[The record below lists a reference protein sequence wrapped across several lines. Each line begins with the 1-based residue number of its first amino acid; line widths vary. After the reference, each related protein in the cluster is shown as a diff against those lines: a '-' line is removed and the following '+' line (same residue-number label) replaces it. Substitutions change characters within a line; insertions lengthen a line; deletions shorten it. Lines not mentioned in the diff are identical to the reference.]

1 MRQEHPSKVMSAAEA
16 VAEFVHDGDILYYG
30 HGNCY
35 IPHALVYEAIRQRKS
50 RLDIVGGT
58 PGTQLQQ
65 LLFHA
70 GCADRTRT
78 GSLSGLRGSGG
89 QSRVWEL
96 VEQGKL
102 RFDDYSNQT
111 LALMFMAAAL
121 GIPFIPTRAFL
132 GTDFLKDEYINHPRG
147 FLGQD
152 KLRLIADPFT
162 GQPVVALPA
171 LRPNV
176 ALWHAQRADEEG
188 NIQAWG
194 AYADGRWG
202 IWAAERVVISV
213 EEIVPTEVVRSDPNR
228 TILPAYKVSAV
239 VHEPFGS
246 FPGELPG
253 YYNQDPALV
262 RLGAGRLDDYLAE
275 WVYGRSD
282 HQDFMEHYV
291 ERFGYHRLRGLL
303 PRRRV
308 QPTGSVDY
316 GVRAIAAHEA
326 QEEGKE

>member
-1 MRQEHPSKVMSAAEA
+1 MSASEA
-16 VAEFVHDGDILYYG
+16 VAEFVHDGDILYIG

-35 IPHALVYEAIRQRKS
+35 SPHALVYELLRQRKR
-50 RLDIVGGT
+50 RLDLVGGT

-65 LLFHA
+65 LLFHT

-78 GSLSGLRGSGG
+78 GSLAGLRGSGG

-96 VEQGKL
+96 VERGDL

-111 LALMFMAAAL
+111 LGLMFMAAAL
-121 GIPFIPTRAFL
+121 GIPFIPTRSFL

-147 FLGQD
+147 FLGHD
-152 KLRLIADPFT
+152 KLRVIEDPFT
-162 GQPVVALPA
+162 GQPLVALPA

-194 AYADGRWG
+194 AYADARWAL
-202 IWAAERVVISV
+202 WAAERVVVSV

-228 TILPAYKVSAV
+228 TILPGARVSAL
-239 VHEPFGS
+239 VHEPFGC

-253 YYNQDPALV
+253 YYNQDAALV
-262 RLGAGRLDDYLAE
+262 RLGAGTLDEYLDE
-275 WVYGRSD
+275 WIFGRAN
-282 HQDFMEHYV
+282 HQEFLGHYV
-291 ERFGYHRLRGLL
+291 ENFGYHRLQGLL
-303 PRRRV
+303 PRRKV
-308 QPTGSVDY
+308 QPVGTVDY
-316 GVRAIAAHEA
+316 GFRAIAAHEA
-326 QEEGKE
+326 HEGGKE